1 MCIVLIKVVLS
12 AVAGLVWCV
21 LAVFFCMC
29 VEHLLF
35 KKTRRPALTDKEV
48 ILIKEVLAGHI
59 CLPQVA
65 NDGLFVQCVDRIEQV
80 FEQFIAKSGRQ
91 AGRLEELG
99 EKLVHL
105 ENRINDTG
113 THPFPLI
120 GADDVELG
128 TEQEEVFS
136 QGLSFEEILRGRD
149 SEKRG
154 KEREKEKKEKE
165 SLLNASIDSTGLPP
179 YSRGIFRYSM
189 SCATVNDILQV
200 MICFGSR
207 KSLLKIRG
215 IGDVSVDRLEAFML
229 DNGLMYMRNHM
240 YQSEYEDPEV
250 LAVLRENK
258 KFPRIR

>member
-1 MCIVLIKVVLS
+1 MIKVVLS

-21 LAVFFCMC
+21 LVVFFCMC

-80 FEQFIAKSGRQ
+80 FEQFIAKNGRQ
-91 AGRLEELG
+91 AGRLEELS
-99 EKLVHL
+99 ERLSAMYM
-105 ENRINDTG
+105 ENKKNEVQ
-113 THPFPLI
+113 THTFPLI
-120 GADDVELG
+120 EADDAGLEL
-128 TEQEEVFS
+128 EQEEVFS

-149 SEKRG
+149 SEKKG

-200 MICFGSR
+200 MVCFGSR

-240 YQSEYEDPEV
+240 YQSEYEDPEA